1 MNHHKSIDL
10 GLLIL
15 RVTIGLMLFINHGI
29 AKLSELGT
37 EAATH
42 FLPIFG
48 MSPTISHFTLACAE
62 GIASL
67 FIVFGLFTRFSALL
81 LIITMTLVA
90 LIAIAT
96 NTFYPLWI
104 PSSLPEYKVV
114 MSPFKEYS
122 LLYGS
127 VFLSLIF
134 TGAGRY
140 SIDEQIK
147 YRLPYFLKF
156 LC

>member
-1 MNHHKSIDL
+1 MNHQKATDL

-15 RVTIGLMLFINHGI
+15 RVTIGLMLFISHGMG
-29 AKLSELGT
+29 KLSQIGT
-37 EAATH
+37 EDARH

-48 MSPTISHFTLACAE
+48 LSPQLSHFIAACGE
-62 GIASL
+62 GIGSL
-67 FIVFGLFTRFSALL
+67 FIVFGLFTRFSALI
-81 LIITMTLVA
+81 LILTMTLAA
-90 LIAIAT
+90 LVAIAS

-104 PSSLPEYKVV
+104 PSALPEYKVV

-127 VFLSLIF
+127 VFLTLIF

-147 YRLPYFLKF
+147 YRLPYFLKY

>member
-1 MNHHKSIDL
+1 MNHHKSTDF

-15 RVTIGLMLFINHGI
+15 RITIGLLLFISHGMD
-29 AKLSELGT
+29 KLSQIGT
-37 EAATH
+37 DSAAH

-48 MSPTISHFTLACAE
+48 LSPHLSHFIAACAE
-62 GIASL
+62 GIGSI
-67 FIVFGLFTRFSALL
+67 FIIIGLFTRFTSLL
-81 LIITMTLVA
+81 LIITMTLAA
-90 LIAIAT
+90 LVAIAS

-104 PSSLPEYKVV
+104 PSNLPEYKVV

-127 VFLSLIF
+127 VFFSLIF
-134 TGAGRY
+134 SGAGRY